1 MLSVLGDYELKGKV
15 IDQKSNQWFG
25 ATLYSAGHG
34 PIVAC
39 ASRYVWYST
48 HKYERRDPVGTCY
61 IARNYFSD
69 FSEYSPCRTAQ
80 WGYHRQGSCQ
90 AGFSAAISKDG
101 NNLFMGA
108 PGNCYWQ
115 GRMYSIDATSKYPY
129 KPSLFAPFGTGKV
142 VSQSL
147 VSRPASF
154 HTIDGPATD
163 DDSYLG
169 YSVAVGNFTGEAQ
182 EGIAAGMPR
191 GGGLLGKILLYTW
204 NLTNFMNIT
213 GRQMGSYFG
222 YAVAAAD
229 VDGDH
234 YDDLVIG
241 APLFTEPNNEGKYEV
256 GKVYVV
262 YQRSKQGTFKKL
274 DELDGTNSKSRFG
287 LSLTSLGD
295 INLDGY
301 TDFAVGAPYDGIHGR
316 GAVYIFHGSKN
327 GVQRKYTQVIYAE
340 EVGTPPPSTFGF
352 SLAGGLDL
360 DQNAYPDTIIGSYLS
375 DVAYFL
381 RSKPVVKVTG
391 YAQFQTLDKEIALE
405 DKHCFIRGND
415 GRLPVAC
422 TVIDT
427 CLNYTGVGVPKEISL
442 QLHFTLDTQ
451 KKKDIR
457 MFFLDGETPLSNTW
471 NETWRLSKDSRSRCN
486 KRTVYIKND
495 IRDKLTPLDVEV
507 TYAMDTQH
515 YYTDL
520 PAVLDLTSKSLKK
533 DSISVRKNCGAD
545 NICVPDL
552 ALEVK
557 PNVERY
563 LLASNEVLYFD
574 ITVSNNNEDS
584 FETTFSVQIPEDVNF
599 TKVEDSGDVKI
610 TCREISINYTIVC
623 DIGNPLP
630 AQKIVSFKMFFKP
643 HYKEG
648 MKRFYVFNMQVDSA
662 NPEDPRTSENNKRK
676 IELPIW
682 VNSRLELKGASR
694 PSELHY
700 NWSYYAE
707 REQVKHEREI
717 GPQVIHLYTITNNG
731 PSAINEAEVLIFWP
745 YATTSAINEA
755 EVLIFWPYATTSGDD
770 LMYLLEPP
778 HILGNVRCEG
788 ADFNYQGYF
797 VERRNKTIWE
807 TFDIDVSKEVTSV
820 TTVVTKTQGGV
831 VIEENEKKFSAS
843 SEDSRFSSS
852 SETNNDSNDKFE
864 KATGDA
870 SEILKEREEQR
881 GRGTE
886 TTIGAHSTLLTSGQ
900 ESKLTKAESF
910 TNSSRGPGGT
920 IYTYTKNTT
929 ISFGP
934 HGEVIRNETSYYGN
948 KQNLGRSNGQLN
960 AQEERREVRNHPT
973 SGRSSVRLTTDEVYE
988 PPYSSVE
995 YEVAQPNG
1003 YDRSISSHNQHQN
1016 RYGDSTQQPR
1026 GAQHVS
1032 YGQGTGHYEGSQYHN
1047 PQHRKQ
1053 DLDDQIGHKQ
1063 YSGHYQGFNHEPGEQ
1078 NELGHASHSYIY
1090 NKSYN
1095 TNSGQPM
1102 INAANFG
1109 HEGKVQLL
1117 DLGVIGN
1124 NDQSLLNKH
1133 RDTQLTDH
1141 NTQHGRYDPDL
1152 DRIVYDRP
1160 HHQTG
1165 YSSRQFS
1172 EGTAAH
1178 YGSGENQNYLNSG
1191 KTHHTSHSESKW
1203 SHSAS
1208 HGKKRQTKGDYDLK
1222 KEAACKATKCKFIK
1236 CYVGPM
1242 RKDEDATIAIRTR
1255 INATTLKNISSAH
1268 NITFSTMMVGKITNV
1283 PFIGIPSE
1291 KETVKYEI
1299 GTKVIAPESPTK
1311 PDMVPLWVVVL
1322 SAVAGALILLLLI
1335 FLFYKCGFF
1344 KRNRPSNVCVF

>member
-1 MLSVLGDYELKGKV
+1 MYNLISHYNK
-15 IDQKSNQWFG
+15 I
-25 ATLYSAGHG
+25 
-34 PIVAC
+34 
-39 ASRYVWYST
+39 RYKIYNT
-48 HKYERRDPVGTCY
+48 R
-61 IARNYFSD
+61 
-69 FSEYSPCRTAQ
+69 
-80 WGYHRQGSCQ
+80 
-90 AGFSAAISKDG
+90 
-101 NNLFMGA
+101 
-108 PGNCYWQ
+108 
-115 GRMYSIDATSKYPY
+115 
-129 KPSLFAPFGTGKV
+129 KV

-154 HTIDGPATD
+154 HTIDGSATD

-229 VDGDH
+229 VDGDY
-234 YDDLVIG
+234 YDDLIIG

-262 YQRSKQGTFKKL
+262 YQRSEKGRFKKL
-274 DELDGTNSKSRFG
+274 DELDGVNSKSRFG

-301 TDFAVGAPYDGIHGR
+301 TDFAVGAPYDGKHGK
-316 GAVYIFHGSKN
+316 GAVYIFHGSRK
-327 GVQRKYTQVIYAE
+327 GVQQKYTQVIYAE
-340 EVGTPPPSTFGF
+340 EVAMPPPSTFGF

-360 DQNAYPDTIIGSYLS
+360 DQNAYPDTVVGSYLS
-375 DVAYFL
+375 DMAFFL

-405 DKHCFIRGND
+405 DKHCFIRGQD
-415 GRLPVAC
+415 ERVPVAC

-457 MFFLDGETPLSNTW
+457 MFFLEGETPLSNTW
-471 NETWRLSKDSRSRCN
+471 DGTWRLSKDSQSRCN

-507 TYAMDTQH
+507 TYSMDTQH

-520 PAVLDLTSKSLKK
+520 PPVLDLTSKSLKK

-610 TCREISINYTIVC
+610 TCREISSNYTIVC

-630 AQKIVSFKMFFKP
+630 AQKIVNFKMFFKP

-648 MKRFYVFNMQVDSA
+648 MKRFYTFNMQVDSA
-662 NPEDPRTSENNKRK
+662 NPEDPSTSENNKRK

-694 PSELHY
+694 PSEVHY
-700 NWSYYAE
+700 NWTFYAE
-707 REQVKHEREI
+707 KEQVKHEREI
-717 GPQVIHLYTITNNG
+717 GPQVIHLYTVTNNG
-731 PSAINEAEVLIFWP
+731 P
-745 YATTSAINEA
+745 SAINEA

-778 HILGNVRCEG
+778 HTLGNVRCEG

-820 TTVVTKTQGGV
+820 TSVVTKTQGGV

-843 SEDSRFSSS
+843 SEDSHLSSS
-852 SETNNDSNDKFE
+852 SSNESNDKFE

-881 GRGTE
+881 GHEAGA
-886 TTIGAHSTLLTSGQ
+886 TIGSHSTLLTSGQ
-900 ESKLTKAESF
+900 GSKVTKTETF
-910 TNSSRGPGGT
+910 TNSSKGPGGAV
-920 IYTYTKNTT
+920 YTYTKNTT
-929 ISFGP
+929 ITVGP

-948 KQNLGRSNGQLN
+948 QQNLRRSN
-960 AQEERREVRNHPT
+960 AHPT
-973 SGRSSVRLTTDEVYE
+973 AEQQVRDHTSSSRGSVRLSTDEVYE

-995 YEVAQPNG
+995 YEVAEPGEG
-1003 YDRSISSHNQHQN
+1003 YERTVSSHNEYDNRDGHYTQH
-1016 RYGDSTQQPR
+1016 R
-1026 GAQHVS
+1026 GGAGRGS
-1032 YGQGTGHYEGSQYHN
+1032 YQQGTRHYEGSQYHSSQN
-1047 PQHRKQ
+1047 RGQNFDGQ
-1053 DLDDQIGHKQ
+1053 GGHAQ
-1063 YSGHYQGFNHEPGEQ
+1063 YSGHYQGSNQNLGEQ
-1078 NELGHASHSYIY
+1078 NGLDHTAHSYTY
-1090 NKSYN
+1090 NKSYG
-1095 TNSGQPM
+1095 THSGQPT
-1102 INAANFG
+1102 IKAATFG
-1109 HEGKVQLL
+1109 QGGKVEFL

-1124 NDQSLLNKH
+1124 NDQSLLNER
-1133 RDTQLTDH
+1133 RDTQLTGHD
-1141 NTQHGRYDPDL
+1141 NQHGRYDPDL
-1152 DRIVYDRP
+1152 GRIVYDRP
-1160 HHQTG
+1160 QHQSG
-1165 YSSRQFS
+1165 YNSRTFS
-1172 EGTAAH
+1172 EGTSAH
-1178 YGSGENQNYLNSG
+1178 YGSGENQNYNSG
-1191 KTHHTSHSESKW
+1191 KSHQTSHSEAKW

-1208 HGKKRQTKGDYDLK
+1208 QEYNSNTERDQQNAYHNRKKRQTKNDYDLA
-1222 KEAACKATKCKFIK
+1222 KEVACKATKCKFIK

-1255 INATTLKNISSAH
+1255 INANTLKNISSAH
-1268 NITFSTMMVGKITNV
+1268 NITFSTMMVGRITNV

-1299 GTKVIAPESPTK
+1299 GTKVIAQESDTK
-1311 PDMVPLWVVVL
+1311 PDVVPLWVVVL

-1335 FLFYKCGFF
+1335 FLFYKVILVYDSYILAGA
-1344 KRNRPSNVCVF
+1344 